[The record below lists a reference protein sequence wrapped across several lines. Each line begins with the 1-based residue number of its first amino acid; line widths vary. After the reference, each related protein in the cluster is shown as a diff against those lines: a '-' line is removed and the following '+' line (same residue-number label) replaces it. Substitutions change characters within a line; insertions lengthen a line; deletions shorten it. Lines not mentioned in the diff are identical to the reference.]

1 MVLTLRRSKT
11 DRERQGQVIA
21 IPYGRHEATCP
32 VLAVE
37 TSLDASGI
45 TAGPVFRA
53 VDGHSNA
60 SGKSFSDRAV
70 ASEHSIMNQT
80 RHLSARRLVHR
91 GQPWADYATGVTDA
105 VTRFLLRH
113 H

>member
-37 TSLDASGI
+37 TSLD
-45 TAGPVFRA
+45 
-53 VDGHSNA
+53 A

-105 VTRFLLRH
+105 VTRSLLRH